1 MQKSCLPVVILFC
14 VVGIGVLA
22 YFLGKRNGTRTV
34 DHVALNAAFV
44 QEVAELSSL
53 EVQGTA
59 SIKTTNIA
67 NDGSLSDELKK
78 MFTEQT
84 LNISVPYIAK
94 YGVDLAAQQ
103 LTIEEKNKQVYI
115 VLPTPQ
121 LLSYE
126 LRLDRADAMTRKG
139 LLVSPGEA
147 AYSTVEKKL
156 YTGTRKQMETYTM
169 YIEQAK
175 EKIRKVL
182 ELYYVPMQFKVDVVF
197 KDEIKSKVN
206 TPLN

>member
-1 MQKSCLPVVILFC
+1 MQKSCLPLVILVC
-14 VVGIGVLA
+14 VIAVGILA
-22 YFLGKRNGTRTV
+22 YLLGKRNGTKTI
-34 DHVALNAAFV
+34 DHIALNAAFV

-59 SIKTTNIA
+59 SIRTTNVA
-67 NDGSLSDELKK
+67 NDGSITDELRKL
-78 MFTEQT
+78 FAEQT

-94 YGVDLAAQQ
+94 YGVNLQQQQ
-103 LTIEEKNKQVYI
+103 LTIEEKNRQVYI
-115 VLPTPQ
+115 VIPAPQ

-126 LRLDRADAMTRKG
+126 LRLDRADASTRKG
-139 LLVSPGEA
+139 LLTSFNEA

-156 YTGTRKQMETYTM
+156 YTASRKQLDGQPVYV
-169 YIEQAK
+169 EQAK

-182 ELYYVPMQFKVDVVF
+182 EQYYAPMQFKVNVVF

-206 TPLN
+206 SPLN